1 MLSRRGQT
9 FHLSVSVPSV
19 SFWHRTGQ
27 WSPEHVKSC
36 YSLHRACCARQGFF
50 PCFDTRLLLGICS
63 PWQTWTHN
71 AFDFSL
77 GPSYKSFQQCYGI
90 PTDLKV
96 YIGKVCISALL
107 QNSECFSFFYLFL
120 PVCSNCCCCPIV
132 TFMQAIAPPPVQ
144 SWALVWIDRANQKV
158 LLKVTFFL
166 YETECRECELLF
178 LSLDFFF
185 LCVTIGIS
193 EIPSL
198 LLLEHVL
205 TVVGFFC

>member
-1 MLSRRGQT
+1 MCANLPPECVCPASFLLAQNW
-9 FHLSVSVPSV
+9 SVEP
-19 SFWHRTGQ
+19 WAH
-27 WSPEHVKSC
+27 EKC
-36 YSLHRACCARQGFF
+36 YSLHRACCARQIFF
-50 PCFDTRLLLGICS
+50 PCFDTHLLLGICS
-63 PWQTWTHN
+63 PWQTWTYN

-107 QNSECFSFFYLFL
+107 QNSECVFFFYLFL
-120 PVCSNCCCCPIV
+120 PVCFNCCCCLIV

-144 SWALVWIDRANQKV
+144 SWALVWINRANQKV

-178 LSLDFFF
+178 LSLDFFLPMCYNRNFRNTKYAFTGTCSHGCGVF
-185 LCVTIGIS
+185 LLV
-193 EIPSL
+193 
-198 LLLEHVL
+198 
-205 TVVGFFC
+205 